1 MYSSQIHSTDL
12 NHLKFT
18 LNGQAY
24 TVFDRYRNP
33 QLWSLASNS
42 KDQEQTFEISLTDNS
57 SLNLTGLQ
65 LYRFNDDSFTN
76 FVKQGHIAKWN
87 PEKVTSLSLSG
98 EVKQVSGKNYLFTS
112 IPYNAGWHVK
122 VDGKRV
128 KTQEVW
134 NAMLAF
140 KLPSGKHQIKLY
152 YLWQPYY
159 LTFFNICH

>member
-1 MYSSQIHSTDL
+1 M
-12 NHLKFT
+12 
-18 LNGQAY
+18 
-24 TVFDRYRNP
+24 
-33 QLWSLASNS
+33 
-42 KDQEQTFEISLTDNS
+42 
-57 SLNLTGLQ
+57 
-65 LYRFNDDSFTN
+65 
-76 FVKQGHIAKWN
+76 KQGHIAKWN

-122 VDGKRV
+122 VDGKTV

-152 YLWQPYY
+152 YIPQGLIYGS
-159 LTFFNICH
+159 LTTLLSLIFVISILRKSRQLRKKQEEEREPI